1 MQVWEGGKIFQLD
14 SCLTSTRFFFYLGFC
29 QIKVCDVEKQSRFKS
44 MLRKWEKLLSPG
56 QLRRM
61 EFLSVGVRT
70 LALTSEKF
78 HLNEVS
84 KWEQLLTNGSFISS
98 ALPPLHL
105 LQLQMLFRRI
115 RRAQH
120 FEKFHRIE
128 NSCVLL

>member
-1 MQVWEGGKIFQLD
+1 
-14 SCLTSTRFFFYLGFC
+14 
-29 QIKVCDVEKQSRFKS
+29 

-120 FEKFHRIE
+120 LK
-128 NSCVLL
+128 SSTA